1 MTVSYAAVQ
10 FLFWFAYGTAVNF
23 CSVYLLDQ
31 GLSNTAIGALSAAAC
46 ALSVI
51 LQPLVAAYADKEKS
65 LSIKTLLLGFTVLLA
80 AAGLALIPAY
90 GNGAA
95 LNALLLGCAILIVQ
109 VALPLINALA
119 TESINAG
126 KSLNFSAARGMGSIG
141 YAIMSF
147 SIGRLTANQ
156 GAVSIPWAIA
166 AVAFCLL
173 AALALFPFQ
182 KNRASRKDT
191 APASGGLIAFLRRYP
206 AFGAILVGCSLIYT
220 SHVLI
225 NTFLFQIVTHKGGT
239 SQHMGIVMGLAGLL
253 EVITMFLFTRMLRWR
268 DCGFWFGISGVFF
281 TLKSLATL
289 LAGSMGALY
298 AVQLIQPMGW
308 GLMTVSSVYYVN
320 TLMAGAD
327 KIKGQAY
334 MTMTLSVGTIIGS
347 LCGGWLI
354 DRAGV
359 NGMLIASVACGAIGA
374 CIVLRRAGQKG
385 RAEA

>member
-1 MTVSYAAVQ
+1 M
-10 FLFWFAYGTAVNF
+10 
-23 CSVYLLDQ
+23 
-31 GLSNTAIGALSAAAC
+31 
-46 ALSVI
+46 
-51 LQPLVAAYADKEKS
+51 
-65 LSIKTLLLGFTVLLA
+65 
-80 AAGLALIPAY
+80 
-90 GNGAA
+90 
-95 LNALLLGCAILIVQ
+95 
-109 VALPLINALA
+109 
-119 TESINAG
+119 
-126 KSLNFSAARGMGSIG
+126 
-141 YAIMSF
+141 
-147 SIGRLTANQ
+147 
-156 GAVSIPWAIA
+156 
-166 AVAFCLL
+166 
-173 AALALFPFQ
+173 
-182 KNRASRKDT
+182 
-191 APASGGLIAFLRRYP
+191 
-206 AFGAILVGCSLIYT
+206 
-220 SHVLI
+220 LI